1 MSTEIESQLV
11 AVFLETLDL
20 EGDAVQSS
28 TVENT
33 VNWDSFGGLNL
44 VLRVEEVF
52 NISLSMNELNQ
63 CRSFDSVLRI
73 VKKKLN
79 DKNS

>member
-11 AVFLETLDL
+11 AIFLETLDL

>member
-1 MSTEIESQLV
+1 MSTEIESQLM
-11 AVFLETLDL
+11 AIFLETLDL
-20 EGDAVQSS
+20 EGDAVRSS

-52 NISLSMNELNQ
+52 NVSLSMNELNQ

>member
-1 MSTEIESQLV
+1 MSREIETQLV
-11 AVFLETLDL
+11 DIFLETLDL
-20 EGDAVQSS
+20 EVDAVRSS

-33 VNWDSFGGLNL
+33 PYWDSFSGLNL
-44 VLRVEEVF
+44 VLRVEDIF
-52 NISLSMNELNQ
+52 NISLSMNELNK
-63 CRSFDSVLRI
+63 CRSFNSVLTI

>member
-1 MSTEIESQLV
+1 MSTEIESQLI
-11 AVFLETLDL
+11 AIFLETLDL

>member
-1 MSTEIESQLV
+1 MSTEIESQLK
-11 AVFLETLDL
+11 AIFLETLDL